1 MIAIITKRSNLRCD
15 RKHYDP
21 FLSLFFPNT
30 THLSIYIYVCVCREN
45 TLLLTGNPGYC
56 NLPRLDST
64 CLSAVWYRVGHCCNW
79 SRNAIALLIIEI
91 INGPRY
97 RVGSYSKYLD
107 KSRYGVKEDVSRC
120 SLSKIYI
127 YICMRVFLRDY
138 RKKLFISSLFSFL
151 SLLQR
156 EKRRTRFEYFFFHHW
171 NLAVVE
177 IRLFK
182 YISFLSDLV
191 IILTWN
197 IDWLIGLPIIW
208 VTFRTKP
215 PPVGQYLRRACSF
228 YPMNLTFR
236 CTIIVLSRRLA
247 VRFKF

>member
-1 MIAIITKRSNLRCD
+1 MSSFRRCIFIKRAKSDRDYYETIESPLWSKTLRSIS
-15 RKHYDP
+15 
-21 FLSLFFPNT
+21 LSFFPKHNT
-30 THLSIYIYVCVCREN
+30 LIYIYMCVCVCREN

-127 YICMRVFLRDY
+127 YMYARVPSWLWKEVVYIELIFTFISFSAKREEENKVRVF
-138 RKKLFISSLFSFL
+138 FFSSLKS
-151 SLLQR
+151 SGC
-156 EKRRTRFEYFFFHHW
+156 W
-171 NLAVVE
+171 N
-177 IRLFK
+177 
-182 YISFLSDLV
+182 S
-191 IILTWN
+191 
-197 IDWLIGLPIIW
+197 
-208 VTFRTKP
+208 TF
-215 PPVGQYLRRACSF
+215 
-228 YPMNLTFR
+228 
-236 CTIIVLSRRLA
+236 
-247 VRFKF
+247 

>member
-1 MIAIITKRSNLRCD
+1 MVHGIGSAATRSI
-15 RKHYDP
+15 
-21 FLSLFFPNT
+21 
-30 THLSIYIYVCVCREN
+30 SINRD
-45 TLLLTGNPGYC
+45 T
-56 NLPRLDST
+56 
-64 CLSAVWYRVGHCCNW
+64 
-79 SRNAIALLIIEI
+79 
-91 INGPRY
+91 
-97 RVGSYSKYLD
+97 
-107 KSRYGVKEDVSRC
+107 EDVSRC

-127 YICMRVFLRDY
+127 YMYARVPSWLLKEVVYIELIFTFISFSAKREEENKIRVF
-138 RKKLFISSLFSFL
+138 
-151 SLLQR
+151 
-156 EKRRTRFEYFFFHHW
+156 FFFHHW
-171 NLAVVE
+171 NPAVVE

>member
-1 MIAIITKRSNLRCD
+1 MFRDVLF
-15 RKHYDP
+15 RK
-21 FLSLFFPNT
+21 N
-30 THLSIYIYVCVCREN
+30 IYIYVCACSFV
-45 TLLLTGNPGYC
+45 
-56 NLPRLDST
+56 
-64 CLSAVWYRVGHCCNW
+64 
-79 SRNAIALLIIEI
+79 IIEKSCL
-91 INGPRY
+91 Y
-97 RVGSYSKYLD
+97 RAYFHFFHSCKERRGEQGSS
-107 KSRYGVKEDVSRC
+107 
-120 SLSKIYI
+120 I
-127 YICMRVFLRDY
+127 
-138 RKKLFISSLFSFL
+138 
-151 SLLQR
+151 
-156 EKRRTRFEYFFFHHW
+156 FFFHHW
-171 NLAVVE
+171 NPAVVE

-215 PPVGQYLRRACSF
+215 PPVGQYLRHACSF

>member
-1 MIAIITKRSNLRCD
+1 MFRDVLF
-15 RKHYDP
+15 RKY
-21 FLSLFFPNT
+21 
-30 THLSIYIYVCVCREN
+30 
-45 TLLLTGNPGYC
+45 
-56 NLPRLDST
+56 
-64 CLSAVWYRVGHCCNW
+64 
-79 SRNAIALLIIEI
+79 
-91 INGPRY
+91 
-97 RVGSYSKYLD
+97 
-107 KSRYGVKEDVSRC
+107 
-120 SLSKIYI
+120 IYI
-127 YICMRVFLRDY
+127 YICACSFVIIEKSCLY
-138 RKKLFISSLFSFL
+138 RAYFRIHFFHCP
-151 SLLQR
+151 QR